1 RRQRVH
7 LGRRKGPQLVRT
19 AGETNVAIGTVNK
32 VTLVGPLGADPQIRR
47 TTTGRKA
54 AILNIETSDYW
65 QDKAI
70 AKSRTQWHRIVIYNE
85 RLAEIAERY
94 LRKGARQTIMRRPC
108 SARRT
113 A

>member
-1 RRQRVH
+1 
-7 LGRRKGPQLVRT
+7 
-19 AGETNVAIGTVNK
+19 VAIGTVNK

-94 LRKGARQTIMRRPC
+94 LRKGARPTIMRRPC